1 MYIKL
6 PSCAAFSISPS
17 ICVSACAATEPYFI
31 RLFLLL
37 LSLVNATL
45 LSIKPAFLL
54 VERIVCHSTSVRLSV
69 FDWSVRF
76 FFSLH
81 HGGGSEPLCPRAG
94 TFLAK
99 FSTV

>member
-1 MYIKL
+1 MYIRL

-45 LSIKPAFLL
+45 VSIKPAFPL
-54 VERIVCHSTSVRLSV
+54 VEKIVCHSTSVRLAV
-69 FDWSVRF
+69 FDWSVRLF
-76 FFSLH
+76 FLFITAVGRSRCVP
-81 HGGGSEPLCPRAG
+81 G
-94 TFLAK
+94 LAR
-99 FSTV
+99 S